1 MMFKYIF
8 KQWRKK
14 PLGIIL
20 IMLGYTIGILVLSI
34 GLSSV
39 EGTKNNLNDMYSGNP
54 DNYSFVRIVTTDSV
68 NCSYSDIS
76 DFLTNLSSKAEV
88 QIINFGKGTV
98 IKENNNHEYSL
109 IPVIFNNAPEW
120 NIPIINGRY
129 FEEDEAKGN
138 LHKVIIGKEIAR
150 KLSIDV
156 GKDKININNEKYD
169 VVGIS
174 GRIYKE
180 TQWDNIIYIPI
191 KALPQNIKLSFIN
204 MITVDKSG
212 SRYLDLSL
220 LIRKNKQ
227 SIENFLLNG
236 INSKFASSHPLIRYI
251 NLNKMDRSSLRNAII
266 FTVVASGVIL
276 LITLINVINLS
287 LFWILDRRKQIAIMM
302 STGATNKFIC
312 KRVIVEMVL
321 MAIISSIIA
330 VVVQKILWCIFGK
343 NLINNEMYFDISWVN
358 LIGSIL
364 VATICGLISSIFPVL
379 STLKMNPA
387 EALRFE

>member
-1 MMFKYIF
+1 MWSDHMMFKHIF
-8 KQWRKK
+8 KQWIKK

-20 IMLGYTIGILVLSI
+20 IMLGYIIGILVLSI

-39 EGTKNNLNDMYSGNP
+39 ESTKNNLNDMYSGNP
-54 DNYSFVRIVTTDSV
+54 DDYSFVRIVTADSV

-76 DFLTNLSSKAEV
+76 DFSTNLSSKAEL
-88 QIINFGKGTV
+88 QILNFGKGTV
-98 IKENNNHEYSL
+98 IKGNNKYEYSL
-109 IPVIFNNAPEW
+109 IPIIFNNAPKW

-129 FEEDEAKGN
+129 FEANEAKGN

-204 MITVDKSG
+204 RITVDKSG

-220 LIRKNKQ
+220 LIRKDKQ

-251 NLNKMDRSSLRNAII
+251 NLNKIDRSSLRNSII

-302 STGATNKFIC
+302 STGDRK
-312 KRVIVEMVL
+312 
-321 MAIISSIIA
+321 S
-330 VVVQKILWCIFGK
+330 VV
-343 NLINNEMYFDISWVN
+343 
-358 LIGSIL
+358 
-364 VATICGLISSIFPVL
+364 
-379 STLKMNPA
+379 
-387 EALRFE
+387 